1 MRSKQAV
8 LTGLLLSLTLPIGAC
23 TNLER
28 ALAPDPLLQ
37 GGSPTLTGMTNG
49 GSPATT
55 ASLPADFPSEI
66 PQYPG
71 ATLQAVTAPAAGRS
85 ETSTQWSTTDSSEQ
99 VQQFYQQR
107 FQTEGWQVQNSASPG
122 SISATRDGLSMTV
135 AIAPTTTTP
144 AAQPSPSPQAPAPT
158 SFILSYRREATAT
171 LPSPQVSPT
180 AVPQPG
186 DPNFIGPVLP
196 SNQVAQASPTPTT
209 SPPESPSAAGD
220 VQQAPPQLQPYIT
233 DLLALGALPLTAG
246 GGKSADGN
254 FQPNKEITRREFARW
269 LATANNTIF
278 ANRPANQVRLG
289 TASSQPAFQD
299 VPPSDPDFGVIQ
311 GLAEAGIIPSR
322 LSGDTGSGIFQPDAP
337 LARQTL
343 VLWKVPLDVRRSLP
357 NATVDGVQQTWGFQ
371 DANQINPRAL
381 RAVQADY
388 QNGEQ
393 SNIRRA
399 FGFTTLFQP
408 GKPVTR
414 AEAAAALWF
423 FGTQGDGLSAK
434 DSLQT
439 NRQPN

>member
-1 MRSKQAV
+1 M

-23 TNLER
+23 TNLEQ

-37 GGSPTLTGMTNG
+37 NGSPNLSGISNG
-49 GSPATT
+49 NSPAITV
-55 ASLPADFPSEI
+55 SLPADFPAEI

-71 ATLQAVTAPAAGRS
+71 ATLQAVNTPAAGVS
-85 ETSTQWSTTDSSEQ
+85 LETETSTQWFTTDTVEQ

-107 FQTEGWQVQNSASPG
+107 FQSEGWQVQNNTSPGKISASREG
-122 SISATRDGLSMTV
+122 VTVTV
-135 AIAPTTTTP
+135 AIAPPSAGAVT
-144 AAQPSPSPQAPAPT
+144 PSPSPT
-158 SFILSYRREATAT
+158 SFTLSYSRNPTAT
-171 LPSPQVSPT
+171 QPSPQTNPT
-180 AVPQPG
+180 AVQPD
-186 DPNFIGPVLP
+186 DPSFIGPVLP
-196 SNQVAQASPTPTT
+196 PGQAAQPSPAPTTPTAGG
-209 SPPESPSAAGD
+209 SPIASED
-220 VQQAPPQLQPYIT
+220 VQQAPPQLQQYIT
-233 DLLALGALPLTAG
+233 DLQALGALPLTPS
-246 GGKSADGN
+246 GGKAADGN

-269 LATANNTIF
+269 LATANNLVF

-299 VPPSDPDFGVIQ
+299 VPPSDPDFAVIQ
-311 GLAEAGIIPSR
+311 GLAEAGIIPSP
-322 LSGDTGSGIFQPDAP
+322 LSGDTGSGIFQPDAS

-408 GKPVTR
+408 GRAVSR

-423 FGTQGDGLSAK
+423 FGIQGDGLSAK
-434 DSLQT
+434 DALQT

>member
-28 ALAPDPLLQ
+28 AFAPDPLLQ
-37 GGSPTLTGMTNG
+37 GGSPNLPGTLNG
-49 GSPATT
+49 GSPAAT
-55 ASLPADFPSEI
+55 ASLPADFPAEI

-71 ATLQAVTAPAAGRS
+71 AILQAVTAPTAGGV
-85 ETSTQWSTTDSSEQ
+85 ETLTQWSTTDTSEQ

-107 FQTEGWQVQNSASPG
+107 FQTEGWQVQSSTSPEN
-122 SISATRDGLSMTV
+122 ISATRDGLSVTV
-135 AIAPTTTTP
+135 AIAPQTP
-144 AAQPSPSPQAPAPT
+144 PATQPSPNPQASPPT
-158 SFILSYRREATAT
+158 SFILSYGRNATAT

-196 SNQVAQASPTPTT
+196 PNQVTQASPTPVT
-209 SPPESPSAAGD
+209 STPESPSAAGD

-233 DLLALGALPLTAG
+233 DLLALGALPLTPG
-246 GGKSADGN
+246 GGKSVDGN

-289 TASSQPAFQD
+289 TAASQPAFQD